1 MARGAVSKSLVFKK
15 ILDTFEGAFP
25 YNGGKELRIPMIE
38 DGEEI
43 QIKVALTAAKENV
56 NPGDEDALPGAAAVK
71 ESNAQLNF
79 EDKPKVTVEATE
91 EEKQIFIR
99 TFYDILKQE
108 KRSFFMKE
116 KSKWIIIVS
125 IILFIFC
132 ISCGIFATRIREVSQ
147 DINSEEVQ
155 TQQGQIEE
163 TNNLEELSINEEV
176 QEEEPIESEQEEIL
190 YTTTAVNLRADAS
203 IESDVITVLS
213 INTEV
218 TKIGEKDDWAKIKWS
233 DGNIYY
239 IKGTLLSTEKTI
251 IKQQTTTNSVTSR
264 ANTLERSTST
274 SGTTSEYQ
282 SYAHDKVLEYG
293 WTEYDYECLVKLW
306 NRESG
311 WNPNS
316 HNSSSG
322 AHGIPQALPASKMA
336 SEGSDYYTNGYT
348 QIRWGLKYI
357 KSRYGSPSSAWS
369 HFLSHNWF

>member
-1 MARGAVSKSLVFKK
+1 
-15 ILDTFEGAFP
+15 
-25 YNGGKELRIPMIE
+25 
-38 DGEEI
+38 
-43 QIKVALTAAKENV
+43 
-56 NPGDEDALPGAAAVK
+56 
-71 ESNAQLNF
+71 
-79 EDKPKVTVEATE
+79 
-91 EEKQIFIR
+91 
-99 TFYDILKQE
+99 
-108 KRSFFMKE
+108 MKE
-116 KSKWIIIVS
+116 KNKWIIIVS

-132 ISCGIFATRIREVSQ
+132 ISCGVFAIKMNQVSKN
-147 DINSEEVQ
+147 INSEEVQ
-155 TQQGQIEE
+155 TQQVQIEE

-176 QEEEPIESEQEEIL
+176 QEEKVEKPAEPEQEEIL

-203 IESDVITVLS
+203 IESQVITVLS

-239 IKGTLLSTEKTI
+239 IKGTLLSTERTI
-251 IKQQTTTNSVTSR
+251 IKQQTTTQSVTSR
-264 ANTLERSTST
+264 SNTLERDTKT
-274 SGTTSEYQ
+274 SGTTSKYQ

-306 NRESG
+306 NRESR

-369 HFLSHNWF
+369 HFVSHNWY